1 MSSHP
6 LVSVVMP
13 VYDAGDTVDVAVRS
27 LLSQNYE
34 PMEVLVIDD
43 GSTDT
48 TAAVVSSIHDS
59 RVRLLRRDHQGLVKT
74 LNYGCA
80 QARGEYIARLDADD
94 VAHERRIA
102 AQVDYLQ
109 EYSDVGLLGTWAKI
123 VSAEGEAGTFEPPVS
138 DAALRRYLLWD
149 NPFVH
154 SSVMFR
160 RAAFQE
166 AGSYPE
172 GLAEEYRL
180 WIRMAR
186 SWKLAVLPEPLVT
199 HRIHRVSYTRR
210 QRRAASLGGR
220 FRAQW
225 EAARTLGPL
234 HEAVPALAVTGGSY
248 LLALLGGQTE
258 STLRGLVRGVSRR
271 ARRFREG

>member
-1 MSSHP
+1 MSNHP

-13 VYDAGDTVDVAVRS
+13 VYDAADTVDVAVRS

-34 PMEVLVIDD
+34 PLEVLVIDD

-48 TAAVVSSIHDS
+48 TAAVVASIHDS
-59 RVRLLRRDHQGLVKT
+59 RIRLLRRDHQGLVKT

-80 QARGEYIARLDADD
+80 QTRGKYIARLDADD
-94 VAHERRIA
+94 VAHERRIST
-102 AQVDYLQ
+102 QVDYLQ
-109 EYSDVGLLGTWAKI
+109 EHSDVGLLGTWARI
-123 VSAEGEAGTFEPPVS
+123 VSAEGEEGTFEPPVS
-138 DAALRRYLLWD
+138 DSALRRYLLWD

-160 RAAFQE
+160 RVAFQE
-166 AGSYPE
+166 AGTYPE

-180 WIRMAR
+180 WIRMAQ
-186 SWKLAVLPEPLVT
+186 SWKLAVLSAPLVT

-225 EAARTLGPL
+225 EAAQTLGPW
-234 HEAVPALAVTGGSY
+234 HQAIPALGVTAGAY
-248 LLALLGGQTE
+248 LLALLGGQPE
-258 STLRGLVRGVSRR
+258 ATLRGLVRRMSHR